1 MTAIGIRK
9 RSPSGCREYTRRRDQ
24 PIPMRADYHKQ
35 GQAATRQTDWQHREP
50 WARQHEEYRHA
61 PASNKPRW
69 ECAKANEKS
78 HMRYSMERA
87 SHLMVNDP
95 EENHLPFPI
104 LEYVRRWLSFK
115 HTPHSF
121 GASHRTYLYPESPA
135 GFLVNG
141 VSASNQEL
149 FPRFVSVMLAGLST
163 AWTNPP
169 NAEFDQQHL
178 QDARD
183 LVDIMLSESKG
194 RDTRPPYFNFVVG
207 AFVYWDMATSFLVP
221 VNQQLPL
228 NTSEMYAA
236 VLDVGQEYHPIAG
249 YTTDIFYLLGT
260 VGRYCRSVV
269 ETGVRDES
277 LEAVLEEEL
286 ENWEPNLENPE
297 LGLMSNAFRMHGLI
311 SLAGICYR
319 RQNVNTPQEHRD
331 LSVIM
336 GTEVQE
342 QIEEWQN
349 PKTPP
354 AGDNITDQGQGPEH
368 EDDTEPDEFLE
379 AMVRMRALS
388 VVRDLASIPTD
399 NACINLQ
406 AIPLFTAG
414 SELTRSDQKER
425 QIVIRRFR
433 ELYLM
438 NHLRTNLSALEIL
451 PEIWA
456 RKDRGESTSWLDVMV
471 EKGWSMML
479 G

>member
-1 MTAIGIRK
+1 MTAISIRN
-9 RSPSGCREYTRRRDQ
+9 RSPSGCTEYTRRRDK
-24 PIPMRADYHKQ
+24 PIPTRHCYRNQ
-35 GQAATRQTDWQHREP
+35 GQSATRYTGWQHREP
-50 WARQHEEYRHA
+50 WARQHEDYGHA
-61 PASNKPRW
+61 PASNKLRW
-69 ECAKANEKS
+69 NWTQADERS

-87 SHLMVNDP
+87 SHLMVNGP

-104 LEYVRRWLSFK
+104 LEYVRRWLSVK

-121 GASHRTYLYPESPA
+121 GASHRNYPDPASPT
-135 GFLVNG
+135 GFSVNG
-141 VSASNQEL
+141 LSGSNQEL
-149 FPRFVSVMLAGLST
+149 FPQFVSVMLVGLST
-163 AWTNPP
+163 AWTSPP
-169 NAEFDQQHL
+169 TVEFDLQHL
-178 QDARD
+178 QDARE
-183 LVDIMLSESKG
+183 LVDIMLSESKSQ
-194 RDTRPPYFNFVVG
+194 DTRPPYFNFIIG
-207 AFVYWDMATSFLVP
+207 AYVYYDMATSFLVP
-221 VNQQLPL
+221 VTQQLPL

-269 ETGVRDES
+269 ETGVRDEA

-311 SLAGICYR
+311 NLAAICYR
-319 RQNVNTPQEHRD
+319 RQDVNTPQEHFE
-331 LSVIM
+331 LSVM
-336 GTEVQE
+336 MDTEMQE

-349 PKTPP
+349 PRTPP
-354 AGDNITDQGQGPEH
+354 AGDDVTDQGRDLEH
-368 EDDTEPDEFLE
+368 DSETESDDFLE

-425 QIVIRRFR
+425 QIVIQRFR
-433 ELYLM
+433 ELYSM
-438 NHLRTNLSALEIL
+438 NHLRTNLSVLEIL
-451 PEIWA
+451 PEMWA
-456 RKDRGESTSWLDVMV
+456 RKDRGENISWLDVMV

>member
-9 RSPSGCREYTRRRDQ
+9 RSPSGCTEYTRRRNQ
-24 PIPMRADYHKQ
+24 PIST
-35 GQAATRQTDWQHREP
+35 TRHARWQNREP
-50 WARQHEEYRHA
+50 WARQYEDSGHA
-61 PASNKPRW
+61 LASNEPRW
-69 ECAKANEKS
+69 NCTKADERS

-87 SHLMVNDP
+87 SHLMVNDS

-115 HTPHSF
+115 HTPYSL
-121 GASHRTYLYPESPA
+121 GASYRNYLDPESPA
-135 GFLVNG
+135 GFFING
-141 VSASNQEL
+141 VSGSNQEL
-149 FPRFVSVMLAGLST
+149 FPRFLSVMLAGLST

-169 NAEFDQQHL
+169 TAEFDQQYI
-178 QDARD
+178 QDARE
-183 LVDIMLSESKG
+183 LVDIMLSESKSQ
-194 RDTRPPYFNFVVG
+194 DTRPPYFNFVIG
-207 AFVYWDMATSFLVP
+207 AYAYYDMATSFLVP

-228 NTSEMYAA
+228 NTIEMYTA
-236 VLDVGQEYHPIAG
+236 VLDVGQEYHPISG

-286 ENWEPNLENPE
+286 ENWEPNLENPG

-311 SLAGICYR
+311 SLAAICYR
-319 RQNVNTPQEHRD
+319 RQDVNTPQEHRD
-331 LSVIM
+331 LSVMM
-336 GTEVQE
+336 GTEMQE

-349 PKTPP
+349 PRTPP
-354 AGDNITDQGQGPEH
+354 AGDNTIDQGRDLEH
-368 EDDTEPDEFLE
+368 EDETEPDDFLE

-388 VVRDLASIPTD
+388 VVRDLASVPTD

-414 SELTRSDQKER
+414 SELTKSDRKER
-425 QIVIRRFR
+425 QIVIQRFR

-451 PEIWA
+451 PEIWD
-456 RKDRGESTSWLDVMV
+456 RKDRGENTSWLDVVV

>member
-1 MTAIGIRK
+1 MTAINIRK
-9 RSPSGCREYTRRRDQ
+9 RSPSGCPEYARRHSQSGITNKRGSCQ
-24 PIPMRADYHKQ
+24 S
-35 GQAATRQTDWQHREP
+35 AARWQHREP
-50 WARQHEEYRHA
+50 WVREYGA
-61 PASNKPRW
+61 TAASNKARW
-69 ECAKANEKS
+69 DSRADESS
-78 HMRYSMERA
+78 HMRYSIERA
-87 SHLMVNDP
+87 SHLMVNGP

-104 LEYVRRWLSFK
+104 LEYARRWLRLK
-115 HTPHSF
+115 HTPHTF
-121 GASHRTYLYPESPA
+121 GAGHRSYLDPDSPT
-135 GFLVNG
+135 GYLVNG
-141 VSASNQEL
+141 VSGSNQL
-149 FPRFVSVMLAGLST
+149 FPHFLSVMLAGLST

-169 NAEFDQQHL
+169 TADFDQRHL
-178 QDARD
+178 QDARE
-183 LVDIMLSESKG
+183 LVDIMLLESK
-194 RDTRPPYFNFVVG
+194 DQDARPPYFNFVIG
-207 AFVYWDMATSFLVP
+207 AYIYWDMATSFLVP
-221 VNQQLPL
+221 LAQQLPL

-236 VLDVGQEYHPIAG
+236 VIDIGKEYHPITG
-249 YTTDIFYLLGT
+249 YGTDIFYLLGT

-269 ETGVRDES
+269 ETGVRDEA

-311 SLAGICYR
+311 NLAAICYR
-319 RQNVNTPQEHRD
+319 RQDVHTPQSHLD
-331 LSVIM
+331 LSVMM
-336 GTEVQE
+336 GTEMQE

-349 PKTPP
+349 PRTPP
-354 AGDNITDQGQGPEH
+354 AGEDLTVQEQGVQTDDES
-368 EDDTEPDEFLE
+368 EPDDFLE

-406 AIPLFTAG
+406 AIPLLTAG

-425 QIVIRRFR
+425 QIVMQRFR
-433 ELYLM
+433 ELYSM

-456 RKDRGESTSWLDVMV
+456 RKDGGENISWLDVMV